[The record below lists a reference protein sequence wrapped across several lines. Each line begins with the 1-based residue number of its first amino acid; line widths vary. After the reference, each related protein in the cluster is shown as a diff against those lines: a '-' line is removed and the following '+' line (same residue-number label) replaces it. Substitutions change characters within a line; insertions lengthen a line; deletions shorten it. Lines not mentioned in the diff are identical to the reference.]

1 MMSEQFWGLSEFRD
15 VAAGAA
21 ILGSGGG
28 GGYKDALFIISQ
40 LASLRGW
47 SGTVTVKPYD
57 GCSPASVI
65 AMMGSPDAAG
75 EMSLDELSRSIGNT
89 LSVQSAICGFKPSC
103 AIPIEIGP
111 INSLVPL
118 LAAALQLG
126 DIRWVVDGDGAGRAV
141 PELPQT
147 TYAGAAALPPTPCVV
162 ADNATQPGQIQ
173 SGVIATPTT
182 AQVET
187 LAGAVVK
194 AFGAFAGISMW
205 PSSQANG
212 FALSGQYIPGTLE
225 QIRALGKF
233 LQTRPA
239 TDAVARQISMLTGRA
254 AEAIA
259 SNYYITQVS
268 QATSAASLD
277 AGILR
282 LDNDPD
288 PAKSTHHFTL
298 YNLNENL
305 IAYSSSQAAPVILAP
320 DSICYYSEDD
330 AAGFSNATD
339 DLAAYYDFSRNC
351 SSGKKVSVIKVVAVP
366 QLAATPGVLA
376 SFANLLRSI
385 GYAGALPY

>member
-1 MMSEQFWGLSEFRD
+1 MSEQSWGLSDFRD
-15 VAAGAA
+15 AAAGAA

-28 GGYKDALFIISQ
+28 GGYKDALFIINQ
-40 LASLRGW
+40 LASQRGW

-57 GCSPASVI
+57 GSSPASVI

-89 LSVQSAICGFKPSC
+89 LAIQSATCGFSPSC

-126 DIRWVVDGDGAGRAV
+126 SVRWVVDGDGAGRAV

-147 TYAGAAALPPTPCVV
+147 TYAGAAILPPTPCVV
-162 ADNATQPGQIQ
+162 ADNANHPSQIQ
-173 SGVIATPTT
+173 SGVLTTPTT

-212 FALSGQYIPGTLE
+212 FALKGQYIPGTLE
-225 QIRALGKF
+225 QIRSLGRF
-233 LQTRPA
+233 LHTRPKTA
-239 TDAVARQISMLTGRA
+239 ALARQIISITGRA
-254 AEAIA
+254 AEAVVT
-259 SNYYITQVS
+259 NYYITQVT
-268 QATSAASLD
+268 QATSSASLD
-277 AGILR
+277 AGVIR

-288 PAKSTHHFTL
+288 PAKSTDRLYL

-305 IAYSSSQAAPVILAP
+305 IAYSTSQTAPLILAP
-320 DSICYYSEDD
+320 DSICYYSEDE

-339 DLAAYYDFSRNC
+339 DLSAYYDFSTNR
-351 SSGKKVSVIKVVAVP
+351 SSGKKVSVIKVVAAP
-366 QLAATPGVLA
+366 QLVATPGVLE

-385 GYAGALPY
+385 GYAGALPH